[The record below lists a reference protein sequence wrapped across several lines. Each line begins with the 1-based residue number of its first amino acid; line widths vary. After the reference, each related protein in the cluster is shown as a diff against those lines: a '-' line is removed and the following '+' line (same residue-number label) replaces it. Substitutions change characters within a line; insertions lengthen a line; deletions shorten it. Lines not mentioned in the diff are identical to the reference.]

1 MCRLASVA
9 LPAFGIAAALQAAT
23 RFLIAGTTVARTPL
37 ASATGRH
44 RIAVE
49 SYITTFAMIS
59 GVAFGALRAHISTVN
74 ISRFIELATWTE
86 IVGFDGK
93 WTSAF
98 LTVFAGASRC
108 DTVISYS
115 ATIAFWAHC
124 MVFAHPTFTQHEIA
138 EARVAVA
145 VAFHAYMMILMI
157 GTVGRHAHISP
168 SASLAGHSRVSRGT
182 LAHFD

>member
-1 MCRLASVA
+1 MRLLASVA
-9 LPAFGIAAALQAAT
+9 LPAFRITVALQAAT
-23 RFLIAGTTVARTPL
+23 RFLIADTTVARTPL
-37 ASATGRH
+37 TSATGCH

-59 GVAFGALRAHISTVN
+59 GVALGTLRAYVSTVN
-74 ISRFIELATWTE
+74 IIQFIELTTRTE

-93 WTSAF
+93 WTGAF
-98 LTVFAGASRC
+98 LTVFDGASRC
-108 DTVISYS
+108 DTVISCS

-124 MVFAHPTFTQHEIA
+124 MVFAHPTFTHHEIA
-138 EARVAVA
+138 GARVTVA

-157 GTVGRHAHISP
+157 GTVDRHVHVSP
-168 SASLAGHSRVSRGT
+168 SASLAGHSRVSLGT